1 MGLYDRDYAYR
12 EGQGGG
18 LFGRPGSSRRG
29 GGPGSLAAWSAN
41 AWIIGA
47 NIAVHVIRMLF
58 FTGPGGPLAGDPL
71 YRYGYFSTHEV
82 SWGGGLEFWRFVSFQ
97 FLHGNLVHLVFNML
111 GLYMFG
117 AMVEQHLGRKKY
129 LAFYLTTGIFGALL
143 FLLLNAFGLLAGK
156 SNPIPFLLVT
166 DPRSP
171 LIGASA
177 GVFGVIMAAAY
188 IAPDMVVR
196 LLFPP
201 VSMRLKVLAYCYV
214 GLAVLNLAYG
224 GQNQGGD
231 AAHVGGAI
239 AGYFFI
245 RNSHLLRDFFDVLGD
260 SRPSTRKP
268 AKGARASEPPPLR
281 LVRPDADAPSEA
293 EVDRIL
299 AKHKEFGRESLTPE
313 EIETLRRATQAR
325 QGPGGR

>member
-12 EGQGGG
+12 EGEGGG
-18 LFGRPGSSRRG
+18 LFGRPGGSRRG
-29 GGPGSLAAWSAN
+29 LGGAAGWSAN
-41 AWIIGA
+41 AWIIA
-47 NIAVHVIRMLF
+47 VNIAVHAVRMLF
-58 FTGPGGPLAGDPL
+58 FSAPRGGLAGDPL
-71 YRYGYFSTHEV
+71 YRFGFFSTHEV
-82 SWGGGLEFWRFVSFQ
+82 SWGGGLEFWRFVTFQ
-97 FLHGNLVHLVFNML
+97 FLHGDLFHLLFNML

-117 AMVEQHLGRKKY
+117 GMVEQHLGRKKY

-156 SNPIPFLLVT
+156 SNPLPFLLVT

-171 LIGASA
+171 LVGASA

-188 IAPDMVVR
+188 ISPNTIVS

-201 VSMRLKVLAYCYV
+201 VSLRLKVLAYCYV
-214 GLAVLNLAYG
+214 GFAVLNLVFAG
-224 GQNQGGD
+224 PNQGGD

-260 SRPSTRKP
+260 SRPKP
-268 AKGARASEPPPLR
+268 KKQPKASPPTPGPPLR
-281 LVRPDADAPSEA
+281 LVRPEADAPSEA

-299 AKHKEFGRESLTPE
+299 AKHKEFGRESLTSE
-313 EIETLRRATQAR
+313 EVETLRRATQAR

>member
-1 MGLYDRDYAYR
+1 MGLYDRDYAYQ

-29 GGPGSLAAWSAN
+29 MGGAGGWSAN
-41 AWIIGA
+41 AWIIGV
-47 NIAVHVIRMLF
+47 NIAVHAVRMLF
-58 FTGPGGPLAGDPL
+58 FSAPRGSLAGDPL
-71 YRYGYFSTHEV
+71 YRFGFFSTHEV
-82 SWGGGLEFWRFVSFQ
+82 SWGGGLEFWRFVTFQ
-97 FLHGNLVHLVFNML
+97 FLHGDLFHLLFNML

-117 AMVEQHLGRKKY
+117 GMVEQHLGRKKY

-156 SNPIPFLLVT
+156 SNPLPFLLVT

-171 LIGASA
+171 LVGASA

-188 IAPDMVVR
+188 ISPNTIVS

-201 VSMRLKVLAYCYV
+201 VSLRLKVLAYCYV
-214 GLAVLNLAYG
+214 GFAVLNLVFAG
-224 GQNQGGD
+224 PNQGGD

-260 SRPSTRKP
+260 SRPRPKKP
-268 AKGARASEPPPLR
+268 PKTPTPAPGPPLR
-281 LVRPDADAPSEA
+281 LVRPDGDAPSEA

-299 AKHKEFGRESLTPE
+299 AKHKEFGRESLSSE
-313 EIETLRRATQAR
+313 EVETLRRATQAR